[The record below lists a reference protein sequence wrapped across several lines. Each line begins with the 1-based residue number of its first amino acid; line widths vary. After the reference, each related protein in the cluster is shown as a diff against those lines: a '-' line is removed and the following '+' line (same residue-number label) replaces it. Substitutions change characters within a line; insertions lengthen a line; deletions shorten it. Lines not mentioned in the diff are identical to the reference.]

1 MNRLL
6 TILGM
11 ASLLFFHTS
20 CNDSIMELKSHA
32 AETRT
37 LAVDKKVSALIQ
49 QARKGDAEA
58 YKSLAL
64 CYKDGDG
71 VEKSWFNMMCMYL
84 AYCDRTGQD
93 LEEIIKTFDAD
104 DIYMVISD
112 IVDASSIDENVNA
125 RLEQLKQ
132 MSPAEAMA
140 VEAAR
145 EAILSKDRASAM
157 SLMRE
162 AEDEGS
168 EMAGIYQVA
177 YYKETNDTVA
187 LTECLLRI
195 ADKYP
200 FYYLFLG
207 DIYADKYQE
216 TNDLSYIKRAIE
228 CYYNADE
235 YGMLVPKYAYIL
247 YRIYN
252 NFVKDGLLQY
262 DEQEMERLKRLA
274 GRI

>member
-11 ASLLFFHTS
+11 ASLLIFHTS
-20 CNDSIMELKSHA
+20 CDDSVMELKSTG
-32 AETRT
+32 AEIRT
-37 LAVDKKVSALIQ
+37 LAVDKKVSDLIQ

-58 YKSLAL
+58 YKSLAQ

-112 IVDASSIDENVNA
+112 IIDKSSNDEKAKAS
-125 RLEQLKQ
+125 LELLKRI
-132 MSPAEAMA
+132 SPAEAMA

-145 EAILSKDRASAM
+145 EAILAKDKASAM

-252 NFVKDGLLQY
+252 NFGKDGLLQY
-262 DEQEMERLKRLA
+262 DEQEMERLKMLA
-274 GRI
+274 MGI

>member
-252 NFVKDGLLQY
+252 NFGKDGLLQY

>member
-11 ASLLFFHTS
+11 VSLLIFHTS
-20 CNDSIMELKSHA
+20 CDDSIMELKSPA
-32 AETRT
+32 TETRT
-37 LAVDKKVSALIQ
+37 LAVDKKVSALIR

-112 IVDASSIDENVNA
+112 IVDKSSNDEKAKAS
-125 RLEQLKQ
+125 LELLKRI
-132 MSPAEAMA
+132 SPAEAMA

-168 EMAGIYQVA
+168 EVAGIYQVA
-177 YYKETNDTVA
+177 YYKETKDTVA

-252 NFVKDGLLQY
+252 NFGKDGLLQY
-262 DEQEMERLKRLA
+262 DEQEMERLKMLA
-274 GRI
+274 MGI

>member
-11 ASLLFFHTS
+11 VLLLIFHTS
-20 CNDSIMELKSHA
+20 CDDSVMELKSTG
-32 AETRT
+32 AEIKT
-37 LAVDKKVSALIQ
+37 LAVDKKVSGLIQ

-145 EAILSKDRASAM
+145 EAILAKDRASAM

-187 LTECLLRI
+187 LKECLLRL

-252 NFVKDGLLQY
+252 NFGKDGLLQY
-262 DEQEMERLKRLA
+262 DEQEMERLKMLA
-274 GRI
+274 MGI

>member
-11 ASLLFFHTS
+11 VSLLIFHTS
-20 CNDSIMELKSHA
+20 CDDSVMELKSTG
-32 AETRT
+32 AEIRT

-64 CYKDGDG
+64 CYKEGDG

-93 LEEIIKTFDAD
+93 LEEIISTFDAD
-104 DIYMVISD
+104 DIFMVLSD
-112 IVDASSIDENVNA
+112 IIDASSLDENASA

-140 VEAAR
+140 VEAVK
-145 EAILSKDRASAM
+145 ESILTKDGASAL

-162 AEDEGS
+162 AEEQGS
-168 EMAGIYQVA
+168 EFAVIYQVA

-187 LTECLLRI
+187 LKECLLRI

-252 NFVKDGLLQY
+252 NFGKDGLLQY
-262 DEQEMERLKRLA
+262 DEQEMERLKMLA
-274 GRI
+274 MGI

>member
-20 CNDSIMELKSHA
+20 CEDSIMELKSPA
-32 AETRT
+32 TETRT
-37 LAVDKKVSALIQ
+37 LSVDKKVSALIQ

-187 LTECLLRI
+187 LKECLLRL

-207 DIYADKYQE
+207 DIYADKYRE

-252 NFVKDGLLQY
+252 NFGKDGLLQY
-262 DEQEMERLKRLA
+262 DEQEMERLKMLA
-274 GRI
+274 MGI

>member
-11 ASLLFFHTS
+11 VSLLIFHTS
-20 CNDSIMELKSHA
+20 CDDSVMELKSTG
-32 AETRT
+32 AEIRT
-37 LAVDKKVSALIQ
+37 LAVDKKVSDLIQ

-58 YKSLAL
+58 YKSLAQ

-84 AYCDRTGQD
+84 AYCDRTGQE
-93 LEEIIKTFDAD
+93 LEEIIRTFDKD
-104 DIYMVISD
+104 ETFIIISD
-112 IVDASSIDENVNA
+112 IIHASSNDEKA
-125 RLEQLKQ
+125 KASLELLKRI
-132 MSPAEAMA
+132 SPAEAIA
-140 VEAAR
+140 VEAVK
-145 EAILSKDRASAM
+145 EAILTKDGASAL

-162 AEDEGS
+162 AEEQGS
-168 EMAGIYQVA
+168 EFAVIYQAA
-177 YYKETNDTVA
+177 YYKETKDTVA

-252 NFVKDGLLQY
+252 NFGKDGLLQY
-262 DEQEMERLKRLA
+262 DEQEMERLKMLA
-274 GRI
+274 MGI

>member
-20 CNDSIMELKSHA
+20 CEDSIMELKSPA
-32 AETRT
+32 TETRT
-37 LAVDKKVSALIQ
+37 LSVDKKVSALIQ

-187 LTECLLRI
+187 LKECLLRL

-207 DIYADKYQE
+207 DIYADKYRE

-252 NFVKDGLLQY
+252 NFGKDGLLQY
-262 DEQEMERLKRLA
+262 DDQEMERLKMLA
-274 GRI
+274 MGI